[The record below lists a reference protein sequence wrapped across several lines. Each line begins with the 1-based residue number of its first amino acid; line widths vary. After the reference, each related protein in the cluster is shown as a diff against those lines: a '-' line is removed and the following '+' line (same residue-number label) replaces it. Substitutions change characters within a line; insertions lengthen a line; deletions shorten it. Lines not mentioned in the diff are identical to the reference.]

1 MVTQEK
7 LRELFDYSPET
18 GVFVRRKTIKSLK
31 AGTQVGCLS
40 QGYYRIRVDGVL
52 YLAHRLAWLYMYG
65 ELPEFIDHI
74 NRVSTDNRISNLRPV
89 TKKQNQENREK
100 QRNNK
105 SGVKGVNWD
114 TNRNKWFAC
123 IQHHGKTIALGR
135 YDDLSLA
142 DKAYKD
148 AALRLHSHTNI
159 SQPEEL
165 TA

>member
-1 MVTQEK
+1 MLTQTR
-7 LRELFDYSPET
+7 LRELFDYSPDT
-18 GVFVRRKTIKSLK
+18 GILVRRKSQGRAK
-31 AGTQVGCLS
+31 AEIAVGCLS
-40 QGYYRIRVDGVL
+40 QGYYRVRVDDKL
-52 YLAHRLAWLYMYG
+52 YLLHRLIWLYVHG

-74 NRVSTDNRISNLRPV
+74 NRIPTDNRIANLRPV

-105 SGVKGVNWD
+105 SGFKGVNWD
-114 TNRNKWFAC
+114 TNRKKWFAC

-165 TA
+165 IA